1 MKRPQSSHLLRPTEV
16 DRLIRQV
23 RSLRR
28 RWSKEDACAVA
39 LERPE
44 FDEIIV
50 HLDPSPEIAA
60 C

>member
-1 MKRPQSSHLLRPTEV
+1 MKSSSSPLPLRQSEV
-16 DRLIRQV
+16 DRLIRQF

-28 RWSKEDACAVA
+28 RWSKDQVVVPDGV
-39 LERPE
+39 RPM

-50 HLDPSPEIAA
+50 HLDLQESFE

>member
-1 MKRPQSSHLLRPTEV
+1 MMPRPSPLPLRPSEI
-16 DRLIRQV
+16 DRLIRQF

-28 RWSKEDACAVA
+28 SWSKERIHIPAA
-39 LERPE
+39 ERPQ

-50 HLDPSPEIAA
+50 HLDHEIAE

>member
-1 MKRPQSSHLLRPTEV
+1 MKRQPSPHLLRPTEV
-16 DRLIRQV
+16 DRLIRQI
-23 RSLRR
+23 RSLRC
-28 RWSKEDACAVA
+28 RWSKEDAHVIA
-39 LERPE
+39 LERLE

>member
-28 RWSKEDACAVA
+28 RWSREDARVVA

-50 HLDPSPEIAA
+50 HLDPSLEIAA

>member
-1 MKRPQSSHLLRPTEV
+1 MQPPSSSRQLRSSEI
-16 DRLIRQV
+16 DRLIRQI

-28 RWSKEDACAVA
+28 RWSKGRAHTSVP
-39 LERPE
+39 ERPE

-50 HLDPSPEIAA
+50 HLDQEIAE